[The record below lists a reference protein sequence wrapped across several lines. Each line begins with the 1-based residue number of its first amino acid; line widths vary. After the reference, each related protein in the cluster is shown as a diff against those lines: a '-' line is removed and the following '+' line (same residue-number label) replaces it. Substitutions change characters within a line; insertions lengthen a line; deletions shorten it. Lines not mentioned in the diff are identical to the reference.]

1 MAKFPLGICLMFMIT
16 TSTIYEVQ
24 GHFLLDHYM
33 KKIPKISSEFEPFA
47 FKGILSFIDHL
58 EGLCPLKVEYKEFFT
73 KLKDFMAFI
82 NSASGSSAEFH
93 TQLKTK
99 SEELFKAI
107 TKMGGTAG
115 ASAHT
120 TKLIESLVSMG
131 KTLAEYKRS
140 GSQTLT
146 SEQRTELVTSMSRW
160 AQTIGQFV
168 KSVTETNGGGNIDL
182 KSLGCGGATG
192 ISTSMET
199 GSTATGSTSMET
211 GSTGGSGSP
220 SGDTGSPS
228 AETGSPAGSESGSP
242 SNETPAEG
250 GSGSPS
256 GSPSDSSSGAGSTGS
271 ETSAEAESTAG
282 AGSGAGAGE
291 TPGAAGLSGSPTDS
305 PSESEESS
313 KDESSKDESSKDESS
328 KDESSKDESSKD
340 ESSKDES
347 SKDDSSKDENSKDES
362 SKDESS
368 KDESSKDESSKD
380 DSSKDESSKDESSKD
395 ESSKDESSKDESS
408 KDESS
413 KDESSKDE
421 SSKGESSKDESSKG
435 ESSAESGESSKE
447 ASGGSSTETQSETGA
462 ESGSTAG
469 GPSGEPSGDAGAP
482 SGSTSDM
489 SAGGASAS
497 GGASETST
505 QTSAEGE
512 SSMNSGGSY
521 ADTTG
526 GSAEGS
532 ASSPSGSASGSSET
546 SSITGSENSSYQA
559 GGSSAGGPSG
569 STTEAAGST
578 EGGSGASVNQSVKGK
593 VGATSYEERF
603 GLYRLQTWSSH
614 HHSSIRLISKRTFPQ
629 RLAVRM
635 SASSTL
641 PMNLHRTKKVWIWT
655 ECKEVMTTAV
665 ERGWNTFV
673 FPSDS
678 LQLSKDWSS
687 VALVDTLFIDEK
699 QVTDGTGKV
708 VAAVF
713 EVSTPEELQML
724 KIENEQ
730 TENIVLGLLDW
741 KSIPAE
747 NLVAAL
753 QGSEKT
759 VFAISNTPSEAK
771 LYLEALEHGLGGI
784 ILKTEDVKAVLD
796 LKEYFDKRN
805 EESDTLSLTEATIT
819 RIEMVG
825 MGDRVC
831 VDLCS
836 LMRPGEGLLVGS
848 FARGLFLVHSECLE
862 SNYIASRPFRV
873 NAGPVHAYVAV
884 PGGRTCYLSELR
896 TGREVIVV
904 DQKGKQRT
912 AVVGRVKIEKRPL
925 ILVEAKLSGEED
937 ETSFST
943 ILQNAETVAL
953 VTPHQV
959 NSFSKTAVPVTSLK
973 LGDQVLIRLQGGAR
987 HTGIEIQEFIVE
999 N

>member
-120 TKLIESLVSMG
+120 TKLIESLMSMG

-168 KSVTETNGGGNIDL
+168 KSVTETNGGANIDL

-199 GSTATGSTSMET
+199 GSTASGSTNMET

-220 SGDTGSPS
+220 SGDTGSPAS
-228 AETGSPAGSESGSP
+228 GGSESGSP

-271 ETSAEAESTAG
+271 ETSTEAETTAG
-282 AGSGAGAGE
+282 SGSGAGAGE
-291 TPGAAGLSGSPTDS
+291 TPGAAGPSGSPTGS
-305 PSESEESS
+305 PTESEESS

-340 ESSKDES
+340 KSSKGE
-347 SKDDSSKDENSKDES
+347 
-362 SKDESS
+362 
-368 KDESSKDESSKD
+368 
-380 DSSKDESSKDESSKD
+380 KDESSKDESSKD

-413 KDESSKDE
+413 KDKSSKDDKDESSKDE
-421 SSKGESSKDESSKG
+421 SSKDESSKDESSKDESSKG

-447 ASGGSSTETQSETGA
+447 ASGASSTETQSETGA
-462 ESGSTAG
+462 ESGSTDGGASAG
-469 GPSGEPSGDAGAP
+469 GPSGEPPGDAGAGAP

-497 GGASETST
+497 GGASGTST

-512 SSMNSGGSY
+512 SSMNSGGSSY

-526 GSAEGS
+526 GSAAEGS

-569 STTEAAGST
+569 STTAGSAAGEST
-578 EGGSGASVNQSVKGK
+578 TEESSEGGSGASENQSVKGK
-593 VGATSYEERF
+593 KGTANYEERL
-603 GLYRLQTWSSH
+603 GLYRLPSWSS

-635 SASSTL
+635 SASTL

-673 FPSDS
+673 FSSDN
-678 LQLSKDWSS
+678 LQLSDDWSS
-687 VALVDTLFIDEK
+687 VALVDTLFIDER

-759 VFAISNTPSEAK
+759 VFAISSTPSEAK

-796 LKEYFDKRN
+796 LKDYFDKRS

-884 PGGRTCYLSELR
+884 PGGKTCYLSELR

-904 DQKGKQRT
+904 DLKGKQRT

-937 ETSFST
+937 ETSYSI

-959 NSFSKTAVPVTSLK
+959 KSSGNTAVPVTSLK